1 MQETC
6 PLFRGCGGLPQKT
19 GASRSFRE
27 SRIVN
32 YTPDLRPAEV
42 DWVIREALRVWSAV
56 TPLQFIQ
63 LHTGTA
69 DLMIS
74 FGMQEH
80 GDLFPFDGPSGVLAH
95 AFPPG
100 DHVGGDIHFDDE
112 ETWTV
117 DSGEIKFV
125 SKDERSTNMNMFQMK
140 VCVLFWGITRAMPI
154 PQDRPSDQTF
164 LSNYDLQI
172 SKDYVNMPDAG
183 NHKRHLR
190 STDSQLY
197 TIQSATS
204 LFLNWDSDMRKDNT
218 KDLPKCGVPDVAEY
232 TNIQRVLKWPS
243 AIISY
248 RIVNYTPD
256 LRPAE
261 VDWVIREALRV
272 WSAVTPLQFI
282 QLHTGTAD
290 LMISFGMQEHG
301 DLFPFDGPSGVLAH
315 AFPPGDHVGGDI
327 HFDDEETWTV
337 DSGGSRPSS
346 IILPTIC
353 SQELPMDAVAYWRN
367 STLIFKDRH
376 VWYHHPNLP
385 ESKAFLTSSLWED
398 FPGSIDTAY
407 NYPAGDTIY
416 LFQGRKFW
424 AVNGSTLISG
434 EPGDIAKFGF
444 PENVS
449 KIDAMFHDARKEKT
463 IFFTGDLCWSF
474 DERHNLMERGFPVSL
489 ESQFPGVGNK
499 VDAAYAHDDGYIYF
513 YRERTQIVYDPRNNY
528 ISDVSENFSHLC

>member
-1 MQETC
+1 
-6 PLFRGCGGLPQKT
+6 
-19 GASRSFRE
+19 
-27 SRIVN
+27 
-32 YTPDLRPAEV
+32 
-42 DWVIREALRVWSAV
+42 
-56 TPLQFIQ
+56 
-63 LHTGTA
+63 
-69 DLMIS
+69 
-74 FGMQEH
+74 
-80 GDLFPFDGPSGVLAH
+80 
-95 AFPPG
+95 
-100 DHVGGDIHFDDE
+100 
-112 ETWTV
+112 
-117 DSGEIKFV
+117 
-125 SKDERSTNMNMFQMK
+125 MNMFQMK

-337 DSGGSRPSS
+337 DSGGYGLFPVAVHEFGHSLGLDHSNNPHTLMYPIYTYFSSESFTLPADDILGIQKLYGSRPSS